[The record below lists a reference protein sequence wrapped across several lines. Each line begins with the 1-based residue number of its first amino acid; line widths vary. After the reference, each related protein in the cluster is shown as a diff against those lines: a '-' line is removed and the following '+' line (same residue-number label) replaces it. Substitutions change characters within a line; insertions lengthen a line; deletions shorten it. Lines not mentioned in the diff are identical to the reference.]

1 MHSQEQLSSNILSM
15 WTILFKWLSRLCK
28 HVKIFVARFASRWR
42 WHGSLSINFR
52 SRSRHLWRHTGC
64 AGVTEIHQCSCLNA
78 VSLWLAD
85 LYVPQPLADKQAVS
99 VQHNFIHKTLDNTF
113 HIHFSFTGIPSN
125 MQNMHNMQNAVVK
138 PAVQKYSR
146 KSIITFCQYR
156 YGREF
161 F

>member
-1 MHSQEQLSSNILSM
+1 MYHNHLQTNKLSQSNITSS
-15 WTILFKWLSRLCK
+15 T
-28 HVKIFVARFASRWR
+28 
-42 WHGSLSINFR
+42 
-52 SRSRHLWRHTGC
+52 
-64 AGVTEIHQCSCLNA
+64 
-78 VSLWLAD
+78 
-85 LYVPQPLADKQAVS
+85 
-99 VQHNFIHKTLDNTF
+99 KTLDNTF

-125 MQNMHNMQNAVVK
+125 MQNMHNMQGNMQNAAVK